1 MNVQQYSIDRLYNQS
16 FVRTGRRMVS
26 LAFRTGRASDIEKE
40 GKNKMTKIDIISGFL
55 GAGKTTF
62 IKKLLEEA
70 IAGEQVVLIENEFG
84 EIGID
89 GGFLKDSGIE
99 IREMNSGCICCS
111 LVGDFGTSLAEVL
124 TQYKPERIIIEPSGV
139 GKLSDVM
146 KAVIDVSAD
155 MNVELNSAVT
165 IVDAAK
171 CKMYMKNFGEFFN
184 NQIENA
190 GTIVLS
196 RTDIT
201 DASKIQKDV
210 DMIREKNANAVIITT
225 PLDQLGGSQLLEIIE
240 KKDTMLDDLLAEVR
254 ESRHHDGHGEECC
267 GHHHGH
273 DEECHEHHHDHDEEC
288 HEHHHD
294 HDEECHEHHHHG
306 HDEECHEH
314 HHGHDEECHGHHHHD
329 HDEECHEH
337 HHGHDEE
344 CHGHHHHDGCGH
356 EHHHHHADEVFTS
369 WGMETIVP
377 VTHEQLEDILKR
389 LSSTREFGDVLRA
402 KGMLPTENPGEWLYF
417 DLVPEQYEI
426 RQGRPDYTGKVCVI
440 GASLKEEELN
450 SVFGRG

>member
-1 MNVQQYSIDRLYNQS
+1 
-16 FVRTGRRMVS
+16 
-26 LAFRTGRASDIEKE
+26 
-40 GKNKMTKIDIISGFL
+40 MTKIDIISGFL

-62 IKKLLEEA
+62 IKKLLKEA
-70 IAGEQVVLIENEFG
+70 VSGEQVVLIENEFG

-111 LVGDFGTSLAEVL
+111 LVGDFGKSLAEVL
-124 TQYKPERIIIEPSGV
+124 STYKPDRIIIEPSGV

-155 MNVELNSAVT
+155 MDVALNSAVT

-201 DASKIQKDV
+201 DADKIQKAA
-210 DMIREKNANAVIITT
+210 DMIRGKNPKAVIVTT
-225 PLDQLGGSQLLEIIE
+225 PLAELGGDQLLEIIE
-240 KKDTMLDDLLAEVR
+240 KRDTMLDDLMEDVR
-254 ESRHHDGHGEECC
+254 EHHHHDGECGCHGHEGHE
-267 GHHHGH
+267 HHHHDGECGCHGH
-273 DEECHEHHHDHDEEC
+273 EGHEHHHHDGECGCHGHEGHEHHHDGEC
-288 HEHHHD
+288 G
-294 HDEECHEHHHHG
+294 CHG
-306 HDEECHEH
+306 HDHE
-314 HHGHDEECHGHHHHD
+314 G
-329 HDEECHEH
+329 
-337 HHGHDEE
+337 
-344 CHGHHHHDGCGH
+344 
-356 EHHHHHADEVFTS
+356 HHHADEVFTS

-377 VTHEQLEDILKR
+377 VTKDQLEDILKR
-389 LSSTREFGDVLRA
+389 LADTKEFGDVLRA
-402 KGMLPTENPGEWLYF
+402 KGMLPTENPGQWLYF
-417 DLVPEQYEI
+417 DLVPQQYEI
-426 RQGRPDYTGKVCVI
+426 REGRPDYTGKVCVI

-450 SVFGRG
+450 SVFARG